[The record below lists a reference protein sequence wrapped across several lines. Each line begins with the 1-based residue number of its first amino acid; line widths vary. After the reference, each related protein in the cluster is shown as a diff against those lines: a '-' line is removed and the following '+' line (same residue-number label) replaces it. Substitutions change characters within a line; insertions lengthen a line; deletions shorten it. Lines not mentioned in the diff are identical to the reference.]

1 MVALAMLLT
10 VGPVGSAILFG
21 KGLSW
26 RAVILLGLPGMMIG
40 AVGTILGWVAWARI
54 RSARG
59 RLTGMPMAVFAS
71 LCMPVLG
78 LMGLVAVAMW
88 VRVAPDPRTAV
99 TFSEGASKAPAT
111 WKVGYEPVGGTLR
124 LPQGMVATVE
134 IVRGDQDPK
143 VSIPDFV
150 GYVLAPTANGGR
162 ATFRLEPHG
171 EASGRWAMQMVSEDG
186 AMAHVGFAD
195 LGPLTLASTPPMSL
209 TVDVTEG
216 MDQEI
221 LLTRPEAPGGTRRI
235 ALNVRVRGYRRTDP
249 QLLVYTTVGA
259 GSLPPA
265 VLGKGG
271 K

>member
-1 MVALAMLLT
+1 V
-10 VGPVGSAILFG
+10 VPSQ
-21 KGLSW
+21 
-26 RAVILLGLPGMMIG
+26 
-40 AVGTILGWVAWARI
+40 GT
-54 RSARG
+54 
-59 RLTGMPMAVFAS
+59 
-71 LCMPVLG
+71 
-78 LMGLVAVAMW
+78 
-88 VRVAPDPRTAV
+88 
-99 TFSEGASKAPAT
+99 SKAPAAV
-111 WKVGYEPVGGTLR
+111 KVGYEPVGGTIRVPKGL
-124 LPQGMVATVE
+124 VATLE

-162 ATFRLEPHG
+162 ATFRLEPYEPYG
-171 EASGRWAMQMVSEDG
+171 ETPGAWAMQLVSEDG

-221 LLTRPEAPGGTRRI
+221 LLTRPEAPGGTRRM

-249 QLLVYTTVGA
+249 QPLEHTTVGA

-265 VLGKGG
+265 ALSEGG

>member
-1 MVALAMLLT
+1 ML
-10 VGPVGSAILFG
+10 GF
-21 KGLSW
+21 
-26 RAVILLGLPGMMIG
+26 PGMMIG

-54 RSARG
+54 RASKG
-59 RLTGMPMAVFAS
+59 RLTGKPMAIFAS
-71 LCMPVLG
+71 ACMPVLAVVGVLLVTTTVG
-78 LMGLVAVAMW
+78 LS
-88 VRVAPDPRTAV
+88 RT
-99 TFSEGASKAPAT
+99 TTRTTEPSQGFSKAPAAV
-111 WKVGYEPVGGTLR
+111 KVGYEPVGGTIRVPKGL
-124 LPQGMVATVE
+124 VATLE

-162 ATFRLEPHG
+162 ATFRLEPDG
-171 EASGRWAMQMVSEDG
+171 GTSGRWTLQMVSEDG
-186 AMAHVGFAD
+186 AMAHVGFAY
-195 LGPLTLASTPPMSL
+195 LGPLTLASTPAMSL

-221 LLTRPEAPGGTRRI
+221 LLTRPEAPGGTRRM

-249 QLLVYTTVGA
+249 QPLEHTTVGA

-265 VLGKGG
+265 VVSEGG